1 MQADEGDGPHAGSS
15 HVHFGWMPKA
25 RSGTAPEDGPIL
37 LKWLVILS
45 LVIAAGI
52 AVYAVVGPHSL
63 ISSIRYLPGQ
73 TIGSLLVLL
82 IGNEIVKGLRWAFFL
97 RAADLNIRVVDGLT
111 SYLAA
116 QAASALPGGSA
127 LAARMAEE
135 HGRIRMRQAA
145 SGLVGEYIADTFALA
160 LVAAAAILY
169 LHQPAIQLLIPAVT
183 VFTGLGVIA
192 VIRDQRLAQW
202 VMGMLDRWE
211 RTRRIIPKEEDFR
224 RRTISLM
231 RWRVIAIATLYSL
244 LTTLLSAA
252 ILFTIVDSFSR
263 RAVQPAE
270 AMYVHSFSTI
280 ARMAFPVPGGYA
292 VGDVSLAGLL
302 HIVGV
307 GLTGAAFIALVYRTA
322 GTLFRTGFGFLVLVL
337 RYPHLLVGS
346 LHPRRLR
353 ASTRPLPTLTEPVIA
368 THDTAGGSRPGTVLM
383 ATEPPPEPGDR

>member
-1 MQADEGDGPHAGSS
+1 
-15 HVHFGWMPKA
+15 MPNA
-25 RSGTAPEDGPIL
+25 RTGTAPEGGSTL

-63 ISSIRYLPGQ
+63 ISSVRYLPGQ

-82 IGNEIVKGLRWAFFL
+82 IGSEIVKGLRWAYFL

-127 LAARMAEE
+127 MAARMAEE
-135 HGRIRMRQAA
+135 HGQIRMRQAA

-160 LVAAAAILY
+160 LVAAVAILY
-169 LHQPAIQLLIPAVT
+169 LHQPAIQLLVPAVT
-183 VFTGLGVIA
+183 VLTGLGIVA

-202 VMGMLDRWE
+202 VTGLLGRWE
-211 RTRRIIPKEEDFR
+211 RTRRVIPKEEDFR
-224 RRTISLM
+224 RRTIRLM

-244 LTTLLSAA
+244 LATLLSAA
-252 ILFTIVDSFSR
+252 ILFTIVASFSQ

-270 AMYVHSFSTI
+270 AMYVQSFSTI

-292 VGDVSLAGLL
+292 AGDVSLAGLL
-302 HIVGV
+302 HIVGI
-307 GLTGAAFIALVYRTA
+307 GLTGSAFIALAYRTA

-346 LHPRRLR
+346 LRPG
-353 ASTRPLPTLTEPVIA
+353 ASTGPIA
-368 THDTAGGSRPGTVLM
+368 TPNTSDGSGPGTLLIP
-383 ATEPPPEPGDR
+383 AEPPPEPRSQ

>member
-1 MQADEGDGPHAGSS
+1 M
-15 HVHFGWMPKA
+15 
-25 RSGTAPEDGPIL
+25 
-37 LKWLVILS
+37 LKWLIIFS
-45 LVIAAGI
+45 LVIATGI
-52 AVYAVVGPHSL
+52 TVYAVVGPHSL
-63 ISSIRYLPGQ
+63 ISVIRYLPGQ

-82 IGNEIVKGLRWAFFL
+82 IGSEIVKGLRWAYFL

-135 HGRIRMRQAA
+135 HGKIRTRQAA

-169 LHQPAIQLLIPAVT
+169 LHQPSIQLLIPAIT
-183 VFTGLGVIA
+183 ALTGIGAIV

-202 VMGMLDRWE
+202 VTALLGRWE
-211 RTRRIIPKEEDFR
+211 RTRRVVPKEEDFR
-224 RRTISLM
+224 QRTVSLM

-252 ILFTIVDSFSR
+252 ILFSIVDSFSR
-263 RAVQPAE
+263 RAVQPVE

-280 ARMAFPVPGGYA
+280 ARMALPVPGGYA
-292 VGDVSLAGLL
+292 VSDVSLAGLL
-302 HIVGV
+302 HIVGLE
-307 GLTGAAFIALVYRTA
+307 LTGAAFVALAYRTT
-322 GTLFRTGFGFLVLVL
+322 GILFRTGFGFLVLVT

-353 ASTRPLPTLTEPVIA
+353 ASTRSLPTMVEPAIV
-368 THDTAGGSRPGTVLM
+368 TRDTAGGSGPGSVLM
-383 ATEPPPEPGDR
+383 AAEPPPEPRGQQ